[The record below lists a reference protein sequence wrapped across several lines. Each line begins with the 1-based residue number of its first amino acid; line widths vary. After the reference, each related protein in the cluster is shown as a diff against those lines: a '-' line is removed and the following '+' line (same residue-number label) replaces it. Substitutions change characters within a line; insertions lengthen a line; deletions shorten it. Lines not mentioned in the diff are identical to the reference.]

1 MCDPVGIVMLRLLGL
16 AVDAFQ
22 TVLVLSF
29 LGLGGWEDYQGDPH
43 QVTQPQFSFLQ
54 LSGFCQNIFVKILDT
69 AKIVLGSRQKYL
81 ESI

>member
-1 MCDPVGIVMLRLLGL
+1 MMLRLLGL

-29 LGLGGWEDYQGDPH
+29 LGLGGWEDYPSH
-43 QVTQPQFSFLQ
+43 QVTQLQFTFLP
-54 LSGFCQNIFVKILDT
+54 LFGFCQNIFVKILDT